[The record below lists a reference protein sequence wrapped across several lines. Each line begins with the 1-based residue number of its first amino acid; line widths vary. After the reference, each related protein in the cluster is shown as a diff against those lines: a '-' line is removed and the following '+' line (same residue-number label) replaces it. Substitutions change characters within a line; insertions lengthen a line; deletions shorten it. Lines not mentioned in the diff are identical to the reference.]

1 MKRRN
6 KLQELRKAVHYFLEI
21 SIALIAVK
29 RWYQQ
34 VTLINMIEQMAVSI
48 RFAGRDTFAQIKQ

>member
-6 KLQELRKAVHYFLEI
+6 KLQEQQKAVHYFPEI

-34 VTLINMIEQMAVSI
+34 AISTDTTGQTEVSTE
-48 RFAGRDTFAQIKQ
+48 FADRGIYVPIKR

>member
-6 KLQELRKAVHYFLEI
+6 KLQELRKAVHYFPEI

-34 VTLINMIEQMAVSI
+34 VTLINMIEQMAVSTE
-48 RFAGRDTFAQIKQ
+48 FADRGIYVPIKR